1 MPKVSL
7 IASSCMHPGRRG
19 LRPTVSLSHACAG
32 AKRKR
37 GREREGRKRSHMAS
51 PVPGPQVLYWLPS
64 AQRSPPPSA
73 TLYCRGPA
81 WATIALPLQHQ
92 NLPALG
98 QPFAGSYFETHNAV
112 QACRCQV
119 SDDVQ

>member
-7 IASSCMHPGRRG
+7 IASSCMHQRRCA

-51 PVPGPQVLYWLPS
+51 PVPGPQVLHWLPAAPS
-64 AQRSPPPSA
+64 QPPSA
-73 TLYCRGPA
+73 TLY
-81 WATIALPLQHQ
+81 
-92 NLPALG
+92 
-98 QPFAGSYFETHNAV
+98 
-112 QACRCQV
+112 
-119 SDDVQ
+119 